1 MLDHNPKPH
10 LSSPLR
16 CNCGSLGLSSAPRL
30 LAFCP
35 DKLQKLAEQVIS
47 EVQGQA
53 YAIEIDATNPA
64 AVKQAFE
71 AVRSLGSVQVLVGTH
86 LICSHSASMRF
97 LRPTLC
103 MSVVLEATQVY
114 NANAPFPQ
122 PKPKFTDIP
131 PERFESAL
139 KALCLGAFYCAQEVL
154 PVMEAAKKGTIIFTG
169 ATGSLRGGA
178 GLSELACGKF
188 ALRGLAQSLAREYQ
202 PQGIH
207 VSHVIID
214 GAMNTPRAKE
224 YLANFDEEKLLS
236 PDAVAEAYWQ
246 LHQQHRSAWTQEL
259 DLRPYTETF

>member
-1 MLDHNPKPH
+1 MAASAGGGQSPPVAVVVGAGPGLGFAVAKRFARGGFQVALLSRSQGKAPPSPH
-10 LSSPLR
+10 
-16 CNCGSLGLSSAPRL
+16 
-30 LAFCP
+30 
-35 DKLQKLAEQVIS
+35 KLQKLAEQVIS

-71 AVRSLGSVQVLVGTH
+71 AVRSLGSVQVLV
-86 LICSHSASMRF
+86 
-97 LRPTLC
+97 
-103 MSVVLEATQVY
+103 Y

-131 PERFESAL
+131 VERFESAL
-139 KALCLGAFYCAQEVL
+139 KALCLGAFCCAQEVL

-214 GAMNTPRAKE
+214 GSINTPRAKE